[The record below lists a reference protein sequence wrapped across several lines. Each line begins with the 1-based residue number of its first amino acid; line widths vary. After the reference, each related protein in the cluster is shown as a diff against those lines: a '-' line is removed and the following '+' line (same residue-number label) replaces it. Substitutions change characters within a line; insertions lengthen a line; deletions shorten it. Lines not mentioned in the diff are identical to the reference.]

1 MTVIP
6 VCSEITGWR
15 AEVRAEWDPNELIGS
30 WTLVEGNWELIKNKS
45 GATRLGFALMLKF
58 YEIEGRFPAGPE
70 EIPQVAVAYVA
81 SLVKVEPGMFAKY
94 RWSGR
99 TIEYHRKQIREAFGT
114 RPPTEEDEERWAR
127 WMADELCSTET
138 NRDRL
143 AEAVRRRCRGVT
155 SMRTKS
161 LV

>member
-1 MTVIP
+1 M
-6 VCSEITGWR
+6 
-15 AEVRAEWDPNELIGS
+15 RAEWDPNELIGS